1 MVFAREG
8 QKELTN
14 IAVLGKE
21 GSGKSSFIQSY
32 IESAFLSDLPST
44 EVMQISHKEDENS
57 ILAFWEF
64 PESSKKIRGQF
75 ISQTDG
81 IIYLVDSQN
90 IPSEEIIRND
100 FQSISNALNGKSVPV
115 AIAVSKMDSQLNSK
129 FDLKLILRIMS
140 TVTDFI
146 EKEQVRLFEVS
157 SKQLAGTKICI
168 DWVVEKILNLNHLT
182 SSEDDKTCVFAV
194 LKLGD
199 IGPEII
205 FTDFE
210 EFPDPLVKGNTEE
223 YLNNLGISLS
233 IALAQGN
240 AFSEGIFELPAGYST
255 KYRLIATSVKLHDTT
270 LQDER
275 HENVGYAIFCFFLTP
290 DTIARVPKLVT
301 IQDEVLEMLYTIENI
316 GAFTKD
322 QFISTR
328 DDILKVF
335 FK

>member
-1 MVFAREG
+1 MVFAHEG

-21 GSGKSSFIQSY
+21 GSGKSSLIQSY
-32 IESAFLSDLPST
+32 IESSFISDLPST
-44 EVMQISHKEDENS
+44 EVMQISHKENETS

-90 IPSEEIIRND
+90 IPSEGIIRND
-100 FQSISNALNGKSVPV
+100 FQSINSALNGKSVPV
-115 AIAVSKMDSQLNSK
+115 AIVVSKMDSQMNSK
-129 FDLKLILRIMS
+129 LDLKSILKIMS

-146 EKEQVRLFEVS
+146 DEEQVRLFEVS

-168 DWVVEKILNLNHLT
+168 DWLVEKILNLNYLT
-182 SSEDDKTCVFAV
+182 NSQDDNTSIFAV

-199 IGPEII
+199 IGPELI

-210 EFPDPLVKGNTEE
+210 EFPDPLVEGNTEE
-223 YLNNLGISLS
+223 YLSNLGISLS

-255 KYRLIATSVKLHDTT
+255 KYRLIVTSVKLHDTT

-275 HENVGYAIFCFFLTP
+275 HENVGYVIFCFFFTP
-290 DTIARVPKLVT
+290 ETIARMPKLVT
-301 IQDEVLEMLYTIENI
+301 IQDEVLEKLYTIENI
-316 GAFTKD
+316 GVFTKA
-322 QFISTR
+322 QFLSIR
-328 DDILKVF
+328 DDILQML